1 MKNEYNGGVIVKI
14 ALYPGTFD
22 PVTLGHLDIIKR
34 AAGVSDKLV
43 IGVLPNSAKH
53 PWFTVDER
61 MELIRKVT
69 GNLDNVEVRSFDGL
83 TVDFGKE
90 IGASVIVRG
99 LRAITDFEYELQIAQ
114 INHRLNQ
121 DIDTIFFTTSVE
133 YSYVSSS
140 IAKEVAR
147 YGGDISG
154 LVPADIREDLFAKA
168 KEFKK

>member
-1 MKNEYNGGVIVKI
+1 MRI

-34 AAGVSDKLV
+34 ASGVSDKLI
-43 IGVLPNSAKH
+43 IGVLPNSAKR
-53 PWFTVDER
+53 PWFTVEER

-69 GNLDNVEVRSFDGL
+69 SGLNNVEVASFDGL
-83 TVDFGKE
+83 TVDFGKK
-90 IGASVIVRG
+90 IGANVIVRG

-114 INHRLNQ
+114 INHKLNP

-140 IAKEVAR
+140 IAKEVAS
-147 YGGDISG
+147 YGGDVSG
-154 LVPADIREDLFAKA
+154 FVPAAIIDDLYAKHKA
-168 KEFKK
+168 RTQGGQ

>member
-1 MKNEYNGGVIVKI
+1 MKWGADLRI

-53 PWFTVDER
+53 PWFSVDER
-61 MELIRKVT
+61 IELLEMVT
-69 GNLDNVEVRSFDGL
+69 KNIPNVYVETFDGL
-83 TVDFGKE
+83 TVEFGKK

-114 INHRLNQ
+114 INHKLNPE
-121 DIDTIFFTTSVE
+121 IDTIFFTTSQE

-140 IAKEVAR
+140 IAKEVAL
-147 YGGDISG
+147 YGGDTSG
-154 LVPADIREDLFAKA
+154 LIPPEIKDDLFRKV
-168 KEFKK
+168 KERTK

>member
-1 MKNEYNGGVIVKI
+1 MKI

-34 AAGVSDKLV
+34 AAGVCDKLV
-43 IGVLPNSAKH
+43 IGVLPNSAKR
-53 PWFTVDER
+53 PWFTVEER
-61 MELIRKVT
+61 IELIKKVT
-69 GNLDNVEVRSFDGL
+69 KNLDNVVVESFEGL
-83 TVDFGKE
+83 TVDFGKK

-114 INHRLNQ
+114 INHRLNP

-140 IAKEVAR
+140 IAKEIAS
-147 YGGDISG
+147 YGGDITG
-154 LVPADIREDLFAKA
+154 LIPAEIIDDLFLKHQSRVQGGG
-168 KEFKK
+168 

>member
-1 MKNEYNGGVIVKI
+1 MKI

-34 AAGVSDKLV
+34 AAGVSDKLI

-53 PWFTVDER
+53 PWFSVEER
-61 MELIRKVT
+61 MELIKKVT
-69 GNLDNVEVRSFDGL
+69 SEIPNVFVESFDGL
-83 TVDFGKE
+83 TVDFGKS

-99 LRAITDFEYELQIAQ
+99 LRAVTDFEYELQIAQ
-114 INHRLNQ
+114 INHKLNP

-140 IAKEVAR
+140 IAKEVAL
-147 YGGDISG
+147 YGGDVSG
-154 LVPADIREDLFAKA
+154 LVPPGIRDELFAKA
-168 KEFKK
+168 RERARK

>member
-1 MKNEYNGGVIVKI
+1 MRI

-34 AAGVSDKLV
+34 AAGVADRLV

-53 PWFTVDER
+53 PWFSVEER
-61 MELIRKVT
+61 IELIKKVT
-69 GNLDNVEVRSFDGL
+69 KNLDNVVVESFDGL
-83 TVDFGKE
+83 TVDFGKS

-114 INHRLNQ
+114 INHKLNP

-147 YGGDISG
+147 YGGDIAG
-154 LVPADIREDLFAKA
+154 LVPYEIIEDLLAKVEER
-168 KEFKK
+168 K

>member
-1 MKNEYNGGVIVKI
+1 MKI

-34 AAGVSDKLV
+34 AAGVCDQLV

-53 PWFTVDER
+53 PWFSVDER
-61 MELIRKVT
+61 MDLIEKVT
-69 GNLDNVEVRSFDGL
+69 KDLPNVVVESFDGL
-83 TVDFGKE
+83 TVDFGKK

-114 INHRLNQ
+114 INHRLNP
-121 DIDTIFFTTSVE
+121 DIDTIFFTTSQE

-140 IAKEVAR
+140 IAKEIAL
-147 YGGDISG
+147 YGGDVSG
-154 LVPADIREDLFAKA
+154 LIPADIADDLFRKV
-168 KEFKK
+168 KERITKQ

>member
-1 MKNEYNGGVIVKI
+1 MKI

-34 AAGVSDKLV
+34 AAGVCDRLV

-53 PWFTVDER
+53 PWFSVDER
-61 MELIRKVT
+61 MDLIEKVT
-69 GNLDNVEVRSFDGL
+69 KDLPNVVVESFDGL
-83 TVDFGKE
+83 TVDFGKK

-114 INHRLNQ
+114 INHRLNP
-121 DIDTIFFTTSVE
+121 DIDTIFFTTSQE

-140 IAKEVAR
+140 IAKEIAL
-147 YGGDISG
+147 YGGDVSG
-154 LVPADIREDLFAKA
+154 LIPADIADDLFRKV
-168 KEFKK
+168 KERIKKQ

>member
-1 MKNEYNGGVIVKI
+1 MKT

-34 AAGVSDKLV
+34 AAGVADKLV
-43 IGVLPNSAKH
+43 IGVLPNSVKK
-53 PWFTVDER
+53 PWFTVEER
-61 MELIRKVT
+61 INLIRKVT
-69 GNLDNVEVRSFDGL
+69 RDMENVVVESFDGL
-83 TVDFGKE
+83 TVDFGRK

-114 INHRLNQ
+114 INHKLNP

-140 IAKEVAR
+140 IAKEVTS
-147 YGGDISG
+147 YGGDITG
-154 LVPADIREDLFAKA
+154 LVPPEIIDDLLEKHKLRTLA
-168 KEFKK
+168 